1 MIIHDI
7 SRDTLTTPVFEGDP
21 ETEVTEL
28 KTLDE
33 DEYNLTSISM
43 CTHAGTHID
52 APLHFWDEGSSI
64 DNIRLNTFYGKC
76 TVVSVEGILTGEDME
91 RLWPYCKRRILFRG
105 EGNT

>member
-33 DEYNLTSISM
+33 DVCNLT
-43 CTHAGTHID
+43 
-52 APLHFWDEGSSI
+52 
-64 DNIRLNTFYGKC
+64 
-76 TVVSVEGILTGEDME
+76 
-91 RLWPYCKRRILFRG
+91 
-105 EGNT
+105 